1 MTRIFLA
8 VSVFAA
14 VLFSVMSASAGAL
27 QYVRHGELTGHTFAS
42 PWGVA
47 VNQTTGDVY
56 VADRGAGPAAVEQ
69 FNAKGEWQSSTAMPA
84 GSSEIILGL
93 AVDNASGPEQ
103 GDVYVADLVNGVAY
117 KFDANAKGELA
128 PDTVTPIVPKTGTVS
143 NLRGIAVDASGN
155 VYLASAEAGTVSE
168 FSATGE
174 PVDENFITGFSE
186 PYALAVDASG
196 NIYVAG
202 DSGTREYTS
211 AGVCISPCGP
221 INADPDNVGVGVD
234 SLGDVLVTDAAVGA
248 VDVYKPNAEH
258 SLIESPQLD
267 LGGTF
272 ASPRGLAV
280 DTATNILY
288 VDDEGSQA
296 VKIFELIKAK
306 PPVVKTE
313 PATQVRGAVEALNG
327 TVNPNGTEDSAEYY
341 FEYGT
346 APCEVAAGRCGTKAS
361 EQSEVPLHGEAA
373 IPVAVRLEN
382 LAPNTKY
389 YFWAAGVNEDNG
401 VVHGEQ
407 QSFTTGPEPTPPVEP
422 PDEPISTPGPGA
434 APTPFPSLGSIRPV
448 APRVAPPAKKA
459 AAKKCSKGKHRVHG
473 KCVKAKKKT
482 KGKTATKHKQKHKAK
497 HKETK

>member
-1 MTRIFLA
+1 MTRTFFA
-8 VSVFAA
+8 VSVFVA
-14 VLFSVMSASAGAL
+14 VLFSVMGASAGAV

-47 VNQTTGDVY
+47 VNQVTGDVY
-56 VADRGAGPAAVEQ
+56 VADRGAEPAAVEQ
-69 FNAKGEWQSSTAMPA
+69 FNAQGEWQSSTPMPPE
-84 GSSEIILGL
+84 SSGIILGL

-117 KFDANAKGELA
+117 KFDPNAKGELA
-128 PDTVTPIVPKTGTVS
+128 PDTVTPIVPKAGTVG

-174 PVDENFITGFSE
+174 PIDESLITGFSE

-202 DSGTREYTS
+202 GSGTREYTS
-211 AGVCISPCGP
+211 AGVCVSTCGP
-221 INADPDNVGVGVD
+221 INPDLNFGVGVD
-234 SLGDVLVTDAAVGA
+234 SLGDVLVTDAAAGA
-248 VDVYKPNAEH
+248 VDVYKPTAEH

-272 ASPRGLAV
+272 AGPRGLAV
-280 DTATNILY
+280 YTAANTLY

-346 APCEVAAGRCGTKAS
+346 APCRTSEETCGMKAS
-361 EQSEVPLHGEAA
+361 EQSQVPLHGEAA

-407 QSFTTGPEPTPPVEP
+407 QTFTTGPEVARPAKNETEIPVPTVAKLAGEPAFPDLTGVAPV
-422 PDEPISTPGPGA
+422 PGPKV
-434 APTPFPSLGSIRPV
+434 V
-448 APRVAPPAKKA
+448 AP
-459 AAKKCSKGKHRVHG
+459 
-473 KCVKAKKKT
+473 KKT
-482 KGKTATKHKQKHKAK
+482 TKPKACRRGFVRRTVKHKSQCVRPKLKRHKASKK
-497 HKETK
+497 H